1 MQEYKLKYLPL
12 FYDDLNS
19 ITSYISTILKN
30 EKAANDLTD
39 SIEQAI
45 KQRALSP
52 TSYSQ
57 YKSKKNRDD
66 VYYKINVKNYYI
78 FYTVDE
84 TNHIMELRRII
95 YNKRDLKN
103 IPLI

>member
-39 SIEQAI
+39 SVERAI
-45 KQRALSP
+45 KQRALAPDSF
-52 TSYSQ
+52 SK
-57 YKSKKNRDD
+57 YKSKKNRDN
-66 VYYKINVKNYYI
+66 VYYKINVKSYYI
-78 FYTVDE
+78 FYTIDE
-84 TNHIMELRRII
+84 VNHIMELRRII
-95 YNKRDLKN
+95 YNKRNLKN
-103 IPLI
+103 IPLV

>member
-1 MQEYKLKYLPL
+1 MQKYKLKYLPL

-30 EKAANDLTD
+30 ERAANNLVDN
-39 SIEQAI
+39 IERAI
-45 KQRALSP
+45 NQRALSP
-52 TSYSQ
+52 LSFSQ
-57 YKSKKNRDD
+57 YKSKKNRKDI
-66 VYYKINVKNYYI
+66 YYKINVKNYYI

-95 YNKRDLKN
+95 YNKRNLKN